1 MADSKFDF
9 LHSYSPLKRAL
20 LLFGLMAVIAGV
32 FIYFIYMPKLEK
44 LNKLEHKLKQAR
56 IKLHQTEQIASKLPQ
71 LEAEIE
77 KLNLA
82 FKKALN
88 KLPDNKEIPS
98 LLLKITKLGKD
109 AKLTF
114 NLFQP
119 MASRNKEFYAEV
131 PIDIEVQGS
140 YHAVGRFFSQVCAM
154 PRIVNILDYSLGSY
168 QKVKGEDILK
178 TKFQAVTYTF
188 IDTPP
193 APKKDKKGKKSKRG
207 KKKKRKKK

>member
-1 MADSKFDF
+1 MADFNFDF

-20 LLFGLMAVIAGV
+20 ILSGIIAIITGV
-32 FIYFIYMPKLEK
+32 FIYFIYMPKLEELK
-44 LNKLEHKLKQAR
+44 KLERKLKQAQV
-56 IKLHQTEQIASKLPQ
+56 KLHQTQQIASQLPQ
-71 LEAEIE
+71 FEAEIE

-109 AKLTF
+109 AKLSF

-119 MASRNKEFYAEV
+119 LKTRNKDFYAEV
-131 PIDIEVQGS
+131 PINIEVQGS
-140 YHAVGRFFSQVCAM
+140 YHAVGRFFSQLCAM
-154 PRIVNILDYSLGSY
+154 PRIVNIFGYNLGSY
-168 QKVKGEDILK
+168 QLVKGEDILK

-188 IDTPP
+188 IDAPP
-193 APKKDKKGKKSKRG
+193 PKKGKK
-207 KKKKRKKK
+207 KKKRR

>member
-1 MADSKFDF
+1 MADINFDF

-20 LLFGLMAVIAGV
+20 MLLGVIVVIAGF
-32 FIYFIYMPKLEK
+32 FIYFIYMPKLQK
-44 LNKLEHKLKQAR
+44 LDKLERKLKKAQV
-56 IKLHQTEQIASKLPQ
+56 KLHQTQQIASQLPEF
-71 LEAEIE
+71 EAEIE
-77 KLNLA
+77 KLNIA

-119 MASRNKEFYAEV
+119 MASRNKDFYAEV

-140 YHAVGRFFSQVCAM
+140 YHAVGRFFSQLCAM
-154 PRIVNILDYSLGSY
+154 PRIVNIFGYNLDSY
-168 QKVKGEDILK
+168 QLVEGDDILR

-188 IDTPP
+188 IDAPP
-193 APKKDKKGKKSKRG
+193 PEKG
-207 KKKKRKKK
+207 KKKKKR

>member
-1 MADSKFDF
+1 MADFNFDF

-20 LLFGLMAVIAGV
+20 ILLGSIAIVTGV
-32 FIYFIYMPKLEK
+32 FIYFIYMPKLEELK
-44 LNKLEHKLKQAR
+44 KLERKLKQAQ
-56 IKLHQTEQIASKLPQ
+56 IKLHQTQQIASQLPQ
-71 LEAEIE
+71 FEAEIE

-119 MASRNKEFYAEV
+119 MATRNKDFYAEV
-131 PIDIEVQGS
+131 PINIEVQGS
-140 YHAVGRFFSQVCAM
+140 YHAVGRFFSQLCAM
-154 PRIVNILDYSLGSY
+154 PRIVNVVGYNLGSY
-168 QKVKGEDILK
+168 KLVKGEDMLK

-188 IDTPP
+188 IDAPP
-193 APKKDKKGKKSKRG
+193 PKKGKK
-207 KKKKRKKK
+207 KKKR

>member
-1 MADSKFDF
+1 MADFNFDF

-20 LLFGLMAVIAGV
+20 MLFGIIALITGV
-32 FIYFIYMPKLEK
+32 FIYFIYMPKLQELK
-44 LNKLEHKLKQAR
+44 KLERKLKKAQV
-56 IKLHQTEQIASKLPQ
+56 KLHQTQQIASQLPK

-119 MASRNKEFYAEV
+119 LKTRNKEFYAEV

-140 YHAVGRFFSQVCAM
+140 YHAVGRFFSQICTM
-154 PRIVNILDYSLGSY
+154 PRIINIPSYKLGNY
-168 QKVKGEDILK
+168 KQVKGEDMLK
-178 TKFQAVTYTF
+178 TRFQAVTYTF
-188 IDTPP
+188 IDAPP
-193 APKKDKKGKKSKRG
+193 PEKGK
-207 KKKKRKKK
+207 KKKKRKKKR